1 MASSLA
7 PACNAPKH
15 HYDTCFNHWLKSY
28 LLLVAPPLSN
38 PSDTPAGIKER
49 EKRSKAIDDKKAELE
64 KNCGAQYRE
73 YQACLKTAIK
83 GIEGLPELLDSAR
96 SEEPL
101 DGWGGIK
108 VATNEPSVTLAD
120 TLNTLKALLS
130 DFANQTTP
138 LVQHYLAQA
147 QAQGANAVTFVQQS
161 DHPAAKALVSAVGHP
176 RVQAFYAK
184 ATHLALQHLPLVIS
198 TVALVLHLW
207 ISQVAFRR
215 TERRIEQQRLQQT
228 EDMVDYGLGSA
239 ASAASGFG
247 AGLSRKKDDHGFVE
261 VQWGREKLRVPL
273 PPPQSPLS
281 ALKSTLYNITGV
293 PPDHQKLIYSGAVL
307 KDDLA
312 PLTAYQLVD
321 DAPPS
326 SADASSSESSK
337 SKSFWDSW
345 SFAGRSGADK
355 KKLKKLI
362 MLGSKDVSARVDD
375 RLSTRKDLADL
386 AAAEAAAPVAKPV
399 DDESAVSRRIADI
412 STAQLAEL
420 EPQVERAEAYLAQE
434 QQRRQGG
441 GSSSAPAGNV
451 EAPAPRT
458 LLYLSEVLL
467 QGLLKL
473 DSIEIPSSY
482 AEARKERKEAVRRV
496 QSVLDRVDAAKEQWK
511 ALGLA

>member
-1 MASSLA
+1 MKALTE
-7 PACNAPKH
+7 PK
-15 HYDTCFNHWLKSY
+15 YK
-28 LLLVAPPLSN
+28 
-38 PSDTPAGIKER
+38 
-49 EKRSKAIDDKKAELE
+49 
-64 KNCGAQYRE
+64 
-73 YQACLKTAIK
+73 
-83 GIEGLPELLDSAR
+83 
-96 SEEPL
+96 
-101 DGWGGIK
+101 DG
-108 VATNEPSVTLAD
+108 PSVTLAD

-130 DFANQTTP
+130 DFASQTTP
-138 LVQHYLAQA
+138 VVQHYLAQA
-147 QAQGANAVTFVQQS
+147 QAQGANAVTFVQHS

-184 ATHLALQHLPLVIS
+184 STHLALQHLPLLIS

-207 ISQVAFRR
+207 ISQVAYRR
-215 TERRIEQQRLQQT
+215 TERRIEQRRLQQT

-239 ASAASGFG
+239 ASAAGGFG
-247 AGLSRKKDDHGFVE
+247 AGLSRKKDDHGLVE

-321 DAPPS
+321 EASAS
-326 SADASSSESSK
+326 SADASSSESPK
-337 SKSFWDSW
+337 PKSFWDSW
-345 SFAGRSGADK
+345 SFTGRSGADK
-355 KKLKKLI
+355 KKFKKLI

-386 AAAEAAAPVAKPV
+386 AAAEAAASAAAPGSKPV
-399 DDESAVSRRIADI
+399 DDEPAVSKRIADI

-420 EPQVERAEAYLAQE
+420 EPQVENAEAYLAQE
-434 QQRRQGG
+434 QQRKQGG
-441 GSSSAPAGNV
+441 SAPVASNV
-451 EAPAPRT
+451 EAPPPRT
-458 LLYLSEVLL
+458 LPYLSEVLL

-482 AEARKERKEAVRRV
+482 TEARKERKEAVKRV
-496 QSVLDRVDAAKEQWK
+496 QSVLDRVDAAKELWK
-511 ALGLA
+511 GLGLA